1 MAGSTT
7 GQGVIG
13 LVLIIITTVFSICV
27 GGIIYA
33 VGLICGAGAYYR
45 SAGAGIV
52 LFARRKSERKTCKD
66 YQYYCFY
73 RFHGFGFKFH
83 NTVVKYCAIRPHEM

>member
-1 MAGSTT
+1 MTGSTT

-13 LVLIIITTVFSICV
+13 LVLVIITTVFSICV

-33 VGLICGAGAYYR
+33 VGLICRACAYNS
-45 SAGAGIV
+45 SAGAGVV
-52 LFARRKSERKTCKD
+52 LFARRKSERNTCKG

-73 RFHGFGFKFH
+73 RFHGFWF
-83 NTVVKYCAIRPHEM
+83 

>member
-1 MAGSTT
+1 MAGSTAW
-7 GQGVIG
+7 QAIVG
-13 LVLIIITTVFSICV
+13 LILVVVAAVFGICV

-33 VGLICGAGAYYR
+33 VGFIRRCGAYNC
-45 SAGAGIV
+45 SAGASVI
-52 LFARRKSERKTCKD
+52 LFARRKSERKTCKG

-83 NTVVKYCAIRPHEM
+83 NTVVKYCAIRLYGM